1 MSNQQTIIDISD
13 VSGSGGTNEVLIT
26 ASFTGSTGVVYGC
39 RVNGIPTSSFNP
51 PAFQFAYNSTVGLTY
66 IHDFLL
72 TKKDE
77 GTMLL
82 FPSMLHHSVAPFYN
96 DETRISVSGNI
107 H

>member
-1 MSNQQTIIDISD
+1 MNKILVIGSNSFAGSD
-13 VSGSGGTNEVLIT
+13 FV
-26 ASFTGSTGVVYGC
+26 
-39 RVNGIPTSSFNP
+39 
-51 PAFQFAYNSTVGLTY
+51 
-66 IHDFLL
+66 DFLL